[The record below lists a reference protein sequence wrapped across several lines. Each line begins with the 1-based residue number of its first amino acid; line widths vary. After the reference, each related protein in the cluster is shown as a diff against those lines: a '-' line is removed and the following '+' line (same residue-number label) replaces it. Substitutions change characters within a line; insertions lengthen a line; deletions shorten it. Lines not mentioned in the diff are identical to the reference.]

1 MVKAMKYFKD
11 ITGSHIPKYISTEDV
26 LITKDRAI
34 LVNDPLL
41 Y

>member
-1 MVKAMKYFKD
+1 MVKAMKYLDEIKN
-11 ITGSHIPKYISTEDV
+11 IPKYINTEEI

-34 LVNDPLL
+34 LVNDPWL